1 MAVIE
6 RPLAVEPDVRWIPT
20 NDQLW
25 PDVRITVSVSRQ
37 IPSNRER
44 LVSAH
49 NWSFNRGLYKR
60 SLNE

>member
-1 MAVIE
+1 MALIE

-25 PDVRITVSVSRQ
+25 PDVRITVTVSRQ

-49 NWSFNRGLYKR
+49 
-60 SLNE
+60 